1 MLCLFRMKTHHDFV
15 LLPKIFTMTNNLN
28 AFVLLA
34 FMTSFFYVQPVDA
47 SDDLVNWMTIEEAQE
62 AVSEDPRMVFV
73 DVYTDWCGF
82 CRRMNNET
90 YAHPVI
96 ANYLNENFY
105 PVKLNAEQE
114 EPIDFRGVTFENENL
129 GERRPAHS
137 FAIALLQGQMSYP
150 SVAFFNEDLELLTAI
165 PGFRPPANME
175 AVLAF
180 FNEGAYKENNNLDD
194 FIGAFEATI
203 EE

>member
-1 MLCLFRMKTHHDFV
+1 MANKLKFFV
-15 LLPKIFTMTNNLN
+15 FLALM
-28 AFVLLA
+28 ASFVFEKPA
-34 FMTSFFYVQPVDA
+34 TA
-47 SDDLVNWMTIEEAQE
+47 SDTEVNWMTIEEAQDAIRE
-62 AVSEDPRMVFV
+62 EPRMIFV
-73 DVYTDWCGF
+73 DVYTDWCSW
-82 CRRMNNET
+82 CRRMTSET

-96 ANYLNENFY
+96 AEYLNTHYY

-150 SVAFFNEDLELLTAI
+150 SVAFFDEDLDLLTAI
-165 PGFRPPANME
+165 PGFRPPASME

-180 FNEGAYKENNNLDD
+180 FNEGVYKENPDLDAFVSD
-194 FIGAFEATI
+194 FEGAI
-203 EE
+203 DD

>member
-1 MLCLFRMKTHHDFV
+1 
-15 LLPKIFTMTNNLN
+15 MTNNLS

-34 FMTSFFYVQPVDA
+34 FMTSFFYVHSLEA
-47 SDDLVNWMTIEEAQE
+47 SDAGVNWMTIEEAQE
-62 AVSEDPRMVFV
+62 AISEEPRMVFV

-96 ANYLNENFY
+96 ADYLNENFY

-150 SVAFFNEDLELLTAI
+150 SVAFFNEDLDLLTAI

-175 AVLAF
+175 AVLVF
-180 FNEGAYKENNNLDD
+180 FNEGVYKEKPNLDD
-194 FIGAFEATI
+194 FVSEFEGI
-203 EE
+203 IDE